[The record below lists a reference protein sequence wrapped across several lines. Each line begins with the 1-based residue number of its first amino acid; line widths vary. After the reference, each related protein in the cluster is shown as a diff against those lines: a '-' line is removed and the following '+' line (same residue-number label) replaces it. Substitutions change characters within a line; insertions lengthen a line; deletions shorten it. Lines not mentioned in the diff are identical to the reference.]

1 MAIAN
6 KDVKKIVGNSKR
18 MRAAQSHIVVNPVT
32 AAEAIAALRKFKA
45 TKFDQTVNVVFHL
58 GIDPK
63 AADQALRGSIALPHG
78 IGKTARVIAFCGSD
92 KVAAAK
98 AAGAVEAG
106 SDDLVAKVEGGWMEF
121 DVAIASP
128 DMMRVVSK
136 LGKVLGPK
144 GLMPSPKAGTVTPN
158 VADAV
163 KEYAAGKQE
172 YRNDD
177 GGNIHGVIGKLSF
190 NDDQLLDNLNAFVQT
205 ILKAKPASSKGLYVK
220 KCVVAAC
227 MSPGVPV
234 AV

>member
-1 MAIAN
+1 MAIA
-6 KDVKKIVGNSKR
+6 KKKLIGNSKR
-18 MRAAQSHIVVNPVT
+18 MRAANEHAVKAPLSAQ
-32 AAEAIAALRKFKA
+32 EAIAALRKFKA

-78 IGKTARVIAFCGSD
+78 IGKSARVVAFCGSD

-106 SDDLVAKVEGGWMEF
+106 ADDLVAKIEGGWMDF
-121 DVAIASP
+121 DVAVASP

-144 GLMPSPKAGTVTPN
+144 GLMPSPKAGTVAPD
-158 VADAV
+158 VVGAV
-163 KEYAAGKQE
+163 KEYANGKQE
-172 YRNDD
+172 FRNDD
-177 GGNIHGVIGKLSF
+177 GGNVHGVIGKLSF
-190 NDDQLLDNLNAFVQT
+190 ADAKLVENLEAFIANINKV
-205 ILKAKPASSKGLYVK
+205 KPAAAKGTYIK
-220 KCVVAAC
+220 KCVIAAC
-227 MSPGVPV
+227 MSPGVQV

>member
-92 KVAAAK
+92 KVAASK

-190 NDDQLLDNLNAFVQT
+190 KDDQLLDNLNAFVQT

>member
-121 DVAIASP
+121 DVAIARP

-190 NDDQLLDNLNAFVQT
+190 KDDQLLDNLNAFVQT